1 MTFIGFGG
9 ERVDGFGNGGR
20 GRWGQMGRWGVG
32 EFKIQN
38 YQFKNQELGTQNFEF

>member
-20 GRWGQMGRWGVG
+20 GRWGVG

>member
-1 MTFIGFGG
+1 MVLGMGAGG
-9 ERVDGFGNGGR
+9 DGGR
-20 GRWGQMGRWGVG
+20 GRWGDGR

>member
-1 MTFIGFGG
+1 MGRGGG
-9 ERVDGFGNGGR
+9 E
-20 GRWGQMGRWGVG
+20 MGRWGVG

>member
-9 ERVDGFGNGGR
+9 ERVDGFGGAGGDGGR
-20 GRWGQMGRWGVG
+20 GRWGVG